1 MRFLRGLTAFILV
14 LTGTCVTLF
23 SGAVAFGW
31 GHKTLSVAAT
41 VVALIGYAVVFA
53 GYWLV
58 RDSDWESLTSGFMK
72 MLLLL
77 GGALLI
83 PAVIAMSTRVQGDY
97 FPYGYFII
105 TGCLS
110 VIGYSWFRKYAAR

>member
-1 MRFLRGLTAFILV
+1 MRSLRSFTAFILI
-14 LTGTCVTLF
+14 LAGTCVAFF

-31 GHKTLSVAAT
+31 GRRTLSVAAT
-41 VVALIGYAVVFA
+41 AVAVIGYAVVFA

-58 RDSDWESLTSGFMK
+58 RDSDWESLASGFMK
-72 MLLLL
+72 GLLLF
-77 GGALLI
+77 GGTLLI
-83 PAVIAMSTRVQGDY
+83 PGVIAIATHVEGDY

-110 VIGYSWFRKYAAR
+110 AFGYLRFRRYAAR